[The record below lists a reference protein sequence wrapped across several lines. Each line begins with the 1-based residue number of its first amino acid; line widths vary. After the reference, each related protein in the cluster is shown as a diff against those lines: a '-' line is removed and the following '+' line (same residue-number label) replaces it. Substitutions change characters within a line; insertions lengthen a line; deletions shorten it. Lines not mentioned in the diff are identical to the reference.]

1 MEFITNEKGLTIK
14 ITATEQKELE
24 EIYRTE
30 SDFFLCDVCMCEFF
44 APHLANTEFDWIEP
58 DDIGALTSAPILG
71 IRDENDVVV
80 EAYGFMDY
88 AVISSLQ
95 ALMETGE
102 TFWKRG

>member
-14 ITATEQKELE
+14 ITATEQQELE
-24 EIYRTE
+24 EIYCAE
-30 SDFFLCDVCMCEFF
+30 SDFFLCDACMYEFF
-44 APHLANTEFDWIEP
+44 DLHLANTEFDWIEP
-58 DDIGALTSAPILG
+58 EDIGALTSAPILG
-71 IRDENDVVV
+71 IRDGNDAVV

-95 ALMETGE
+95 ALMKTGE